1 MGGAFFLFFGAPTL
15 AFNCYHYSCQVSNG
29 RDKSGAVFTFIV
41 TREAFTAANFLN
53 PQNSYFLGRRTF
65 EFIIRLCGLNFRP
78 VMLHF

>member
-15 AFNCYHYSCQVSNG
+15 AF
-29 RDKSGAVFTFIV
+29 IV
-41 TREAFTAANFLN
+41 TTIRAKSPMVGIKAERSLRLLLHEKRLLQQIFLN

-78 VMLHF
+78 VILHF